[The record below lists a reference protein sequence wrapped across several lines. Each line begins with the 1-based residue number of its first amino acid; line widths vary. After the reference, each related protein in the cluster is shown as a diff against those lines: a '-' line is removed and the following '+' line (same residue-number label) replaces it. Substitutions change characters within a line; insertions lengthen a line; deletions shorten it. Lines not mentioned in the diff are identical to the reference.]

1 MKSEDPEVI
10 QLELKYCER
19 CGALWLRISGAQE
32 IYCAP
37 CDLEV
42 LDLPAPRKIAT
53 KPRLPGNHKI
63 EAEARREDLSAIY
76 GPGGQHDSHSL
87 FEHHCGNAQEYRRCG
102 WKPALLRCGRECGC
116 ISSAVRLHSHP

>member
-1 MKSEDPEVI
+1 VNVAV
-10 QLELKYCER
+10 LCGCES
-19 CGALWLRISGAQE
+19 AEAQE

-76 GPGGQHDSHSL
+76 GPGGT
-87 FEHHCGNAQEYRRCG
+87 A
-102 WKPALLRCGRECGC
+102 
-116 ISSAVRLHSHP
+116 

>member
-1 MKSEDPEVI
+1 MKNEDPEVI

-19 CGALWLRISGAQE
+19 CGALWLRLRGTQE

-42 LDLPAPRKIAT
+42 LDLPSPRRVPS

-63 EAEARREDLSAIY
+63 EARAHSGESTTIC
-76 GPGGQHDSHSL
+76 GQGGT
-87 FEHHCGNAQEYRRCG
+87 A
-102 WKPALLRCGRECGC
+102 
-116 ISSAVRLHSHP
+116 

>member
-1 MKSEDPEVI
+1 MQNEDPEII

-19 CGALWLRISGAQE
+19 CGALWLRLRGTQE

-42 LDLPAPRKIAT
+42 FDLPSPRRAPS

-63 EAEARREDLSAIY
+63 EVRAQSGELTTIC
-76 GPGGQHDSHSL
+76 GQGG
-87 FEHHCGNAQEYRRCG
+87 A
-102 WKPALLRCGRECGC
+102 A
-116 ISSAVRLHSHP
+116 